1 MHSGLVDH
9 PLPPPSLPSPSA
21 PMSSAPRVVGR
32 YALYGEF
39 AHGGMATVHLGRLLG
54 PVGFART
61 VAIKRLHPQ
70 YAKDPDFVSMFVDE
84 ARLAARIRHPNVVST
99 LDVVVLDGEL
109 FLVMDYV
116 QGETLARL
124 LRLQRE
130 RREQTPSRIAIA
142 VITQVLAGLHAAHE
156 ARNERA
162 EPLGLVHRDMSPQ
175 NVMVGVDGVAR
186 VLDFGIAKA
195 EGRVQTTRE
204 GQLKGKLSYVAPEQL
219 KGDPV
224 DRRTDVYASS
234 VTLWE
239 VLTGRRLFKAESEWQ
254 LVNMVMEAE
263 ISPPSAYAPMVPPEL
278 DAIVLR
284 GLSRDPNDRYSSA
297 FEMALALERVM
308 PLASAREVGEWV
320 ESIGGHALQRRAAL
334 VSEIETDCA
343 LTNVVSVQDLRGSIS
358 GIPTPMPSAVTTM
371 SRVPS
376 IPPETGF
383 HALRTVPPVAPNRS
397 NKWPLALLLA
407 LVGGGV
413 AGYAIV
419 TMGVGSQPQTPPTG
433 AIAVPTERAA
443 VPQPVL
449 PTLSLDEPPSASPS
463 THVSPAP
470 ARVTAVSSPA
480 TSVVHPAPPPA
491 VTASAPPAP
500 SARTTPPPPDCSPPY
515 TIDKDGIRHP
525 KSECL

>member
-1 MHSGLVDH
+1 M
-9 PLPPPSLPSPSA
+9 
-21 PMSSAPRVVGR
+21 GR

-84 ARLAARIRHPNVVST
+84 ARLAARIRHPNVVAT

-130 RREQTPSRIAIA
+130 RREQTPVRVAIA

-175 NVMVGVDGVAR
+175 NVIVGVDGVAR

-224 DRRTDVYASS
+224 DRRTDVYATA

-254 LVNMVMEAE
+254 LVSLVMEVE
-263 ISPPSAYAPMVPPEL
+263 VLPPSAYAPLVPPEL

-284 GLSRDPNDRYSSA
+284 GLSRDPNERYNSA

-320 ESIGGHALQRRAAL
+320 DNIGGHTLQRRADL
-334 VSEIETDCA
+334 VAEIETDSA
-343 LTNVVSVQDLRGSIS
+343 LTNVVSVQELRGSIS
-358 GIPTPMPSAVTTM
+358 ALPTPLPGAVTGAITSATL
-371 SRVPS
+371 SRVSS

-383 HALRTVPPVAPNRS
+383 HALRTLPPSSATRG
-397 NKWPLALLLA
+397 KTWPLAVLA
-407 LVGGGV
+407 LIGGSLAV
-413 AGYAIV
+413 YAIV
-419 TMGVGSQPQTPPTG
+419 TMGAQSPPPTG
-433 AIAVPTERAA
+433 AVASPTDAVPTKPAA
-443 VPQPVL
+443 QHPPAA
-449 PTLSLDEPPSASPS
+449 PTPLLDEPPVVPAVHTDSAAPPIRANVNSPS
-463 THVSPAP
+463 SSHSTTPTSPG
-470 ARVTAVSSPA
+470 
-480 TSVVHPAPPPA
+480 
-491 VTASAPPAP
+491 AP
-500 SARTTPPPPDCSPPY
+500 SVSTRPVQAPVASVRNAPPPDCSPPY
-515 TIDKDGIRHP
+515 TIDEDGIRHP
-525 KSECL
+525 KAECL

>member
-1 MHSGLVDH
+1 
-9 PLPPPSLPSPSA
+9 
-21 PMSSAPRVVGR
+21 VGR
-32 YALYGEF
+32 YALYGDF

-84 ARLAARIRHPNVVST
+84 ARLAARIRHPNVVAT

-130 RREQTPSRIAIA
+130 RREQTPVRVALA

-156 ARNERA
+156 TRNERS
-162 EPLGLVHRDMSPQ
+162 EPIGLVHRDMSPQ
-175 NVMVGVDGVAR
+175 NVIVGVDGVAR

-219 KGDPV
+219 KGDAV
-224 DRRTDVYASS
+224 DRRTDVYAAA

-254 LVNMVMEAE
+254 LVNLVMEAE
-263 ISPPSAYAPMVPPEL
+263 VQPPSVYAPHIPPEL
-278 DAIVLR
+278 DALVMR
-284 GLSRDPNDRYSSA
+284 GLSRAPEDRFASA
-297 FEMALALERVM
+297 FEMALALERIM
-308 PLASAREVGEWV
+308 PLASAREVGEWAEV
-320 ESIGGHALQRRAAL
+320 IGGHALARRAAL
-334 VSEIETDCA
+334 VSEIETDSA

-358 GIPTPMPSAVTTM
+358 AIPTPTPSGVASVVTTM

-376 IPPETGF
+376 IRPETGF
-383 HALRTVPPVAPNRS
+383 HALRTVPPVAAKPGRT
-397 NKWPLALLLA
+397 WPAALLLTLAGGA
-407 LVGGGV
+407 L
-413 AGYAIV
+413 AGYAIM
-419 TMGVGSQPQTPPTG
+419 TMGPSAAPPSRATSLPVQPIDYPPPPT
-433 AIAVPTERAA
+433 A
-443 VPQPVL
+443 
-449 PTLSLDEPPSASPS
+449 SLE
-463 THVSPAP
+463 
-470 ARVTAVSSPA
+470 
-480 TSVVHPAPPPA
+480 PPPA
-491 VTASAPPAP
+491 ASAAPAPSTAARLNPPPAAPPVAAARSATAAAPAASIVSPTASAPA
-500 SARTTPPPPDCSPPY
+500 PDCSPPY
-515 TIDKDGIRHP
+515 TVDKDGIRHP
-525 KSECL
+525 KAECL